1 MSKPLLWTSIASV
14 TVAAFSLAASGW
26 VIANERGTAEAP
38 MVAPTP
44 PAVVEAKAA
53 PVVVAPAKD
62 VVAPTAEAL
71 PAPDPTPV
79 HADVKDLKVVR
90 LVVAE
95 GVKDREPV
103 GAADS
108 FVAGDRP
115 VYAFVEMANR
125 SAHAGEIVVAFEK
138 GSTRTGNVELAVPAK
153 TGRHRTW
160 AYSRGLRQV
169 GDWHVVVRD
178 GQTGKELAR
187 RPLEITSSTVAT
199 ETAEPAPKP
208 VAEESAEKKA
218 AAEAEMI

>member
-38 MVAPTP
+38 VVAPP
-44 PAVVEAKAA
+44 PPAAVVEAKAA
-53 PVVVAPAKD
+53 PVVMAPAKD
-62 VVAPTAEAL
+62 VVVPVAKAL
-71 PAPDPTPV
+71 PTPDPTPA
-79 HADVKDLKVVR
+79 HADAKDLKVVR

-108 FVAGDRP
+108 FAAGDRP

-125 SAHAGEIVVAFEK
+125 SENPGEIVVAFEK

-153 TGRHRTW
+153 AGRHRTW
-160 AYSRGLRQV
+160 AYSRGLRQA
-169 GDWHVVVRD
+169 GEWQVVVRD
-178 GQTGKELAR
+178 AETGKELAR
-187 RPLEITSSTVAT
+187 KPLEITSPAVAT
-199 ETAEPAPKP
+199 DAPAAQDP
-208 VAEESAEKKA
+208 AEKSA